1 MAEFKRIIC
10 FIFLLITRVA
20 LASLRR
26 DLRILARI
34 LPGEYSNLKQYHND
48 AYLSNAVPTRER
60 HIFFWSRYTPIKLP
74 SLDEDTTNFYVEHFM
89 DKSIKPSQQKIYSFL
104 LDPVQNSVRMEVYK
118 LEGIGDIRNSRAARF
133 QLHNMTSAELYSNR
147 ECDMFWRRL
156 GMRTFAAAT
165 GPQCVANMKGEKVRI
180 LVSIVLTPTYI
191 NAQEGWYRVSDGS
204 KITAIGVP
212 YKLMKIK
219 KIKQK
224 LLAPTPRVTSS
235 RGRRS
240 RLHFGRSRKFQ
251 KDSPKLSNLYIGPW
265 ELRDLVSLA
274 GALMSGHS
282 VRYTVNLTNCFLV
295 SGTTMDRLSF
305 GDYVDTFEIFQDGK
319 KKEITRLE
327 FSHHKLIHSETGFVS
342 IIKEVVVYSNSS
354 VYVTVTYLQPPQS
367 HIRKQG
373 KWFCQLYDV
382 IQRDGNLKFI
392 TEPHKDVIPI
402 KRFTS
407 LLSLLR
413 KGRLVRMSVD
423 YTTCAGARTKAIS
436 GGEITDYDVM
446 ESEKMIE
453 VSMSRRL
460 TYFRNYPRYVLNFV
474 TFIFNNDGQVFVKAT
489 TMDAST
495 YTPYTAS
502 KMYCNFGDAD
512 QAGSVKLFY
521 Q

>member
-1 MAEFKRIIC
+1 MAKFGYILYCCI
-10 FIFLLITRVA
+10 LVVLARVTF
-20 LASLRR
+20 ASLRR
-26 DLRILARI
+26 DLRILARL

-48 AYLSNAVPTRER
+48 AYLSNAVPSRDR
-60 HIFFWSRYTPIKLP
+60 HIFFWSRYTPVQLP
-74 SLDEDTTNFYVEHFM
+74 ALDEDTTNFYVEHFM
-89 DKSIKPSQQKIYSFL
+89 DKAILPAQQKIYSFVI
-104 LDPVQNSVRMEVYK
+104 DPTQNSIRMEVYK
-118 LEGIGDIRNSRAARF
+118 LEGIGDIRNSRAARL
-133 QLHNMTSAELYSNR
+133 QLHNMTSATLYSNR

-165 GPQCVANMKGEKVRI
+165 GPQCVAHMKGEKDNVLNLVGRQVRI
-180 LVSIVLTPTYI
+180 LVSMVLTPTYI
-191 NAQEGWYRVSDGS
+191 NTQEGWYRLSDGS
-204 KITAIGVP
+204 KITAIGIP
-212 YKLMKIK
+212 YKLMKTK

-224 LLAPTPRVTSS
+224 LR
-235 RGRRS
+235 
-240 RLHFGRSRKFQ
+240 FGRSRKFQ

-282 VRYTVNLTNCFLV
+282 VRYTVNLTNCLLV
-295 SGTTMDRLSF
+295 SGTTVDRLSF
-305 GDYVDTFEIFQDGK
+305 GDYVDTFEIFKDNKNG
-319 KKEITRLE
+319 EILRLE

-342 IIKEVVVYSNSS
+342 ILKEVVVYSNSS
-354 VYVTVTYLQPPQS
+354 VYVSVTYIQPPRS
-367 HIRKQG
+367 TIRKQG
-373 KWFCQLYDV
+373 RWFCQLYDV
-382 IQRDGNLKFI
+382 MDRDGNLKFI

-402 KRFTS
+402 KRFSS

-413 KGRLVRMSVD
+413 KGRMVRMSVD

-474 TFIFNNDGQVFVKAT
+474 TFIYHKNGQVFVKAT
-489 TMDAST
+489 TMDAAT
-495 YTPYTAS
+495 YMPYTSS